1 MPFGQ
6 QLIGNIFVKLLLI
19 TLNEYYIPN
28 LFIFLFKFQSFSTF
42 VRNRVNGVVFG
53 FGLNNYNQLGLAK
66 KNTET
71 VFAPQ
76 LTTFENVKM
85 ITGGQHHTLV
95 LTNDN
100 KCFAIGRKEYGRLGL
115 GDIEED
121 VEKLTPIKTLDSFN
135 VTQLECGECC
145 SFAVTDDGKAY
156 SWGMGS
162 NQQLGVGSD
171 EDQFEPVLLTGA
183 QVREKHVIRVSSG
196 GQHTL
201 FIAAESIIQTNGIH
215 KESIKCNGNKD
226 NDEPKIINGSK

>member
-1 MPFGQ
+1 M
-6 QLIGNIFVKLLLI
+6 
-19 TLNEYYIPN
+19 
-28 LFIFLFKFQSFSTF
+28 
-42 VRNRVNGVVFG
+42 NGAVFG
-53 FGLNNYNQLGLAK
+53 FGLNNYNQLGLVAK

-71 VFAPQ
+71 VFTPQ

-115 GDIEED
+115 GDIKED
-121 VEKLTPIKTLDSFN
+121 VEKLTPIKTLDSVN

-145 SFAVTDDGKAY
+145 SFVVTDDGKAY
-156 SWGMGS
+156 SWGIGS
-162 NQQLGVGSD
+162 NQQLGIGSD
-171 EDQFEPVLLTGA
+171 EDQFEPILLTGA

-201 FIAAESIIQTNGIH
+201 FIAAEPIVQTNGSQTNGSKTNGIH
-215 KESIKCNGNKD
+215 KESIECNGNND
-226 NDEPKIINGSK
+226 NDEPKVNGSK